1 MADYQFQVAV
11 NLYTK
16 ELDEEILK
24 WAYSKKV
31 IPSLKGIQRFKREKV
46 NYFAGYLF
54 PQASSSNLEWIMKVF
69 LWLFVFEELQEKS
82 HPREF
87 RVLLWVLMK
96 KKRTQNP
103 FLLEYM
109 FDVWKELMEVSPGKQ
124 NDLWLS
130 EWESNWHAFLQGIEW
145 ETNNR
150 VNHRIP
156 KLTDYRYYRPHLSGV
171 FLALQFL
178 KLDQRTDESCISDLL
193 EFKIA
198 RWVCLSNDLLSAEK
212 EKQDGDYHN
221 ELLILSE
228 SVPFGLA
235 LNYLELELTKLYRHI
250 ESIKSTISQQSL
262 ACRNWIESINLLMG
276 GCIFWSNEI
285 TIRYESHINGILKT

>member
-24 WAYSKKV
+24 WAYSKKI

-109 FDVWKELMEVSPGKQ
+109 FDVWKELMETSPGKSNISWQ
-124 NDLWLS
+124 S
-130 EWESNWHAFLQGIEW
+130 EWESTWLAFLQGIEW
-145 ETNNR
+145 ETRNQNAKI
-150 VNHRIP
+150 IP
-156 KLTDYRYYRPHLSGV
+156 SLSDYHYYRPHLSGV
-171 FLALQFL
+171 YLALHYL
-178 KLDQRTDESCISDLL
+178 KLDLRPDESCISELL

-198 RWVCLSNDLLSAEK
+198 RWICLSNDLLSAEK
-212 EKQDGDYHN
+212 EKKDGDYHN

-228 SVPFGLA
+228 SVPYGLA
-235 LNYLELELTKLYRHI
+235 LNYLDLELKKLYRQI
-250 ESIKSTISQQSL
+250 ESMKSTVSQQSA
-262 ACRNWIESINLLMG
+262 ACKKWIESLNLLMG
-276 GCIFWSNEI
+276 GCVFWSNEI